1 MKHIITVLVLMWV
14 YYFPVYAQEQKDT
27 TYINPKNFILD
38 ETVVSASRWEQNIRE
53 VPNRITKI
61 SAATIQFQNPQ
72 TAADLLGVS
81 NQVFIQKSQLG
92 GGSPMIRG
100 FATSRVLLV
109 IDGVRMNN
117 AIFRSGNVQNI
128 ISLDAS
134 TIDESE
140 VIFGPG
146 SVIYGSDAIGGVM
159 DFHTLTPR
167 FSENG
172 KLRFN
177 ANAFSRY
184 SSANNEATNHLN
196 FTLGSKRWSWVA
208 AYTHSN
214 YDDLLIG
221 SKGPDEY
228 LRPDFQR
235 RVNNTDS
242 VFVNSNPRLQVPT
255 GYSQENILQKLAFR
269 PTENITL
276 LYAFHYSR
284 TSDVPR
290 YDRLIL
296 KNSGGTFTTAEWYY
310 GPQKWQMHHLQ
321 VAVDQPTAIWD
332 HARFTL
338 AHQDYSESRHTR
350 NFGSSNRTNRFENVK
365 ALSVNA
371 DIDKDLS
378 DRTKLFYGL
387 EYVSNKVGSTAY
399 RENINNG
406 NISTATT
413 RYPDGSTWASIAGY
427 ASVRHK
433 LSDQF
438 LLNSSARIT
447 NVQTEATY
455 DTALFDFP
463 FTSAS
468 LNNTALNGS
477 VGLVYNPN
485 PNWKLYN
492 NLSSGFRAPNVDDIG
507 KVFDS
512 QPGSVVVPNPNLE
525 PELAYNAELG
535 TTGRIGPVEV
545 DVAAYYTL
553 IDNAIARAPDTFNG
567 ADSII
572 YDGVLSAVLSQQNIS
587 SVKVAGFQLGLRWN
601 IARYWLLTSHLNY
614 QKGKETYPGSS
625 ETYSPTHVAPLFGAT
640 HLVFSWNDLRVDLYS
655 VYNGE
660 ISYDNLALS
669 ERADAH
675 LYAKDANG
683 NPYAPSWWTLNLKTS
698 FQAATYLT
706 VDAGIENMLD
716 KRYRPYS
723 SGISAPG
730 RNAIITLLFK
740 I

>member
-1 MKHIITVLVLMWV
+1 MVLMWA
-14 YYFPVYAQEQKDT
+14 YSLPVHAQEQKDT

-38 ETVVSASRWEQNIRE
+38 ETIVSASRWEQNIRE
-53 VPNRITKI
+53 VPNRVAKI
-61 SAATIQFQNPQ
+61 SSATIQFQNPQ
-72 TAADLLGVS
+72 TAADLLGAS

-100 FATSRVLLV
+100 FAASRVLLV

-117 AIFRSGNVQNI
+117 AIFRSGNVQNV

-134 TIDESE
+134 TVDESE

-167 FSENG
+167 FSENN
-172 KLRFN
+172 KLQFN
-177 ANAFSRY
+177 AYAFSRF

-196 FTLGSKRWSWVA
+196 FKLGSKKWSWA
-208 AYTHSN
+208 GAYTHSD
-214 YDDLLIG
+214 YDDLLMG
-221 SKGPDEY
+221 SNGPDEY

-235 RVNNTDS
+235 RINNTDS

-255 GYSQENILQKLAFR
+255 GYSQENVLQKLAFR
-269 PTENITL
+269 MAENITL
-276 LYAFHYSR
+276 TYAFHYSK

-296 KNSGGTFTTAEWYY
+296 KNSGGNFVSAEWYY

-321 VAVDQPTAIWD
+321 ATVDKSIGLWD
-332 HARFTL
+332 HARFS
-338 AHQDYSESRHTR
+338 AAYQDYDESRHTR
-350 NFGSSNRTNRFENVK
+350 NFGSANRTNRFENVK

-371 DIDKDLS
+371 DMDKDLS

-387 EYVSNKVGSTAY
+387 EYVKNRVSSTAF
-399 RENINNG
+399 RENVNNG
-406 NISTATT
+406 NRSTATT
-413 RYPDGSTWASIAGY
+413 RYPDGSTWKSVAGY
-427 ASVRHK
+427 ASMRHK
-433 LSDQF
+433 LNDQF
-438 LLNSSARIT
+438 LINGSVRVT
-447 NVQTEATY
+447 HVQTEATY

-477 VGLVYNPN
+477 LGLVYNPN
-485 PNWKLYN
+485 PDWKFYT

-512 QPGSVVVPNPNLE
+512 QPGSVVVPNPDLK
-525 PELAYNAELG
+525 PEMAYSAEVG
-535 TTGRIGPVEV
+535 TTGRIDKFEL
-545 DVAAYYTL
+545 DVAAYYTV
-553 IDNAIARAPDTFNG
+553 IDNAIARAAGTFNG
-567 ADSII
+567 EDSIFF
-572 YDGVLSAVLSQQNIS
+572 DGVYSHVLSQQNIS
-587 SVKVAGFQLGLRWN
+587 SVKVAGFQVGLRWN
-601 IARYWLLTSHLNY
+601 IARYWLLTSHLNF
-614 QKGKETYPGSS
+614 QKGKETYPGIT

-640 HLVFSWNDLRVDLYS
+640 HLIFSWNTLQVDLYT

-669 ERADAH
+669 ERADSH

-698 FQAATYLT
+698 FQAAKYIT
-706 VDAGIENMLD
+706 VDAGIENILD
-716 KRYRPYS
+716 RRYRPYS
-723 SGISAPG
+723 SGISAPA
-730 RNAIITLLFK
+730 RNAIVTLRFK

>member
-1 MKHIITVLVLMWV
+1 MKHIITISVLMLV
-14 YYFPVYAQEQKDT
+14 VFYNVLAQEQKDT
-27 TYINPKNFILD
+27 TYINPKNYILD

-53 VPNRITKI
+53 VPNRVAKI
-61 SAATIQFQNPQ
+61 STATIQFQNPQ
-72 TAADLLGVS
+72 TAADLLGAS

-117 AIFRSGNVQNI
+117 AIFRSGNVQNV

-134 TIDESE
+134 TLDEAE

-159 DFHTLTPR
+159 DFHTLPPR
-167 FSENG
+167 FSDNR
-172 KLRFN
+172 KFVYQVS
-177 ANAFSRY
+177 AFSRY
-184 SSANNEATNHLN
+184 SSANNEATNHID
-196 FTLGSKRWSWVA
+196 FTLGSTRWSWVT
-208 AYTHSN
+208 AYTRSD
-214 YDDLLIG
+214 YDELLMG

-228 LRPDFQR
+228 LRPDYQK

-255 GYSQENILQKLAFR
+255 GYSQENFLQKLAFR
-269 PTENITL
+269 PTQIMML
-276 LYAFHYSR
+276 MYAFHYSK

-290 YDRLIL
+290 YDRLII
-296 KNSGGTFTTAEWYY
+296 KNTGGNFTSAEWYY
-310 GPQKWQMHHLQ
+310 GPQQWQMHVLQ
-321 VAVDQPTAIWD
+321 ATLDKPMMLWD
-332 HARFTL
+332 NARITL
-338 AHQDYSESRHTR
+338 AHQLYEESRHTR
-350 NFGSSNRTNRFENVK
+350 NFNASNRTNRFEEVK
-365 ALSVNA
+365 AISVNA
-371 DIDKDLS
+371 DMDKDLAE
-378 DRTKLFYGL
+378 RTKLFYGF
-387 EYVSNKVGSTAY
+387 EYVGNKVGSTAF

-406 NISTATT
+406 NLSTATT
-413 RYPDGSTWASIAGY
+413 RYPDGATWQSLAGY
-427 ASVRHK
+427 ASVQHK
-433 LSDQF
+433 LTDQF
-438 LLNSSARIT
+438 LLNGSARIT
-447 NVQTEATY
+447 NVKTEATY

-463 FTSAS
+463 FVTVS
-468 LNNTALNGS
+468 LNNTSLNGS

-485 PNWKLYN
+485 PNWKLYTN
-492 NLSSGFRAPNVDDIG
+492 FSSGFRAPNVDDIG

-512 QPGSVVVPNPNLE
+512 QPGSVVVPNPDLE
-525 PELAYNAELG
+525 PEMAYNAEIG
-535 TTGRIGPVEV
+535 ATGRIGRVEV

-567 ADSII
+567 VDSIF
-572 YDGVLSAVLSQQNIS
+572 YDGVYSAVLSQQNIS
-587 SVKVAGFQLGLRWN
+587 SVKVSGFQVGLRLN
-601 IARYWLLTSHLNY
+601 FARYWLLTSHLNY
-614 QKGKETYPGSS
+614 QKGKETYPSVS
-625 ETYSPTHVAPLFGAT
+625 ETYSPTHVAPLFGAS
-640 HLVFSWNDLRVDLYS
+640 HLMFSWNNLQVDLYAA
-655 VYNGE
+655 YNGE

-675 LYAKDANG
+675 LYAQDENG

-698 FQAATYLT
+698 FQAARYIT

-730 RNAIITLLFK
+730 RNAIVTLR
-740 I
+740 IRI

>member
-1 MKHIITVLVLMWV
+1 MLALFFDAI
-14 YYFPVYAQEQKDT
+14 AQEQKDT
-27 TYINPKNFILD
+27 TYINPKSFILD

-53 VPNRITKI
+53 VPNRIAKI

-72 TAADLLGVS
+72 TAADLLGAS

-109 IDGVRMNN
+109 VDGVRMNN
-117 AIFRSGNVQNI
+117 AIFRSGNVQNV

-172 KLRFN
+172 QLRFN
-177 ANAFSRY
+177 VNLFSRY
-184 SSANNEATNHLN
+184 SSANNEATNHIN
-196 FTLGSKRWSWVA
+196 FTLSSKKWSWVT
-208 AYTHSN
+208 AYTHSD
-214 YDDLLIG
+214 YDDLLMG
-221 SKGPDEY
+221 SKGPKEY

-242 VFVNSNPRLQVPT
+242 VFVNSNPTLQVPT
-255 GYSQENILQKLAFR
+255 GYNQENVLQKLAFR
-269 PTENITL
+269 PAENITL
-276 LYAFHYSR
+276 MYAFHYSK

-296 KNSGGTFTTAEWYY
+296 KNSGGNFTSAEWYY
-310 GPQKWQMHHLQ
+310 GPQKWQMHVLQ
-321 VAVDQPTAIWD
+321 ATVDRPSFLWD
-332 HARFTL
+332 HARFTV
-338 AHQDYSESRHTR
+338 ARQAYEESRHNR
-350 NFGSSNRTNRFENVK
+350 NFNAANRTNRFESVT
-365 ALSVNA
+365 AFSVNA
-371 DIDKDLS
+371 DMDKDLS
-378 DRTKLFYGL
+378 ARAKLFYGL
-387 EYVSNKVGSTAY
+387 EYVGNTVGSNAY
-399 RENINNG
+399 RENVNNG

-413 RYPDGSTWASIAGY
+413 RYPDGSTWQSIAGY
-427 ASVRHK
+427 GSVRYK

-438 LLNSSARIT
+438 LLNGSARIT

-468 LNNTALNGS
+468 LNNTSLNGS
-477 VGLVYNPN
+477 VGLVYNPD
-485 PNWKLYN
+485 PNWKLYT

-512 QPGSVVVPNPNLE
+512 QPGSVVVPNPDLK
-525 PELAYNAELG
+525 PELAYNAEVG
-535 TTGRIGPVEV
+535 TTGRIGPLEL

-567 ADSII
+567 EDSIF
-572 YDGVLSAVLSQQNIS
+572 YDGVYSRVLSQQNIS

-614 QKGKETYPGSS
+614 QKGEETYPGVT
-625 ETYSPTHVAPLFGAT
+625 ETFSPTHVAPLFGAT
-640 HLVFSWNDLRVDLYS
+640 HLVFSWNDLRVDMYA

-660 ISYDNLALS
+660 IGYDNLALS

-675 LYAKDANG
+675 LYAKDENG
-683 NPYAPSWWTLNLKTS
+683 NPYAPSWWTLNLKAS
-698 FQAATYLT
+698 FQAARYLT
-706 VDAGIENMLD
+706 IDAGIENMLD

-730 RNAIITLLFK
+730 RNAIITLRLS

>member
-1 MKHIITVLVLMWV
+1 MKHIITIPVLMLV
-14 YYFPVYAQEQKDT
+14 VFYSALAQEQKDT
-27 TYINPKNFILD
+27 TYINPRNYILD

-53 VPNRITKI
+53 VPNRVAKI

-72 TAADLLGVS
+72 TAADLLGAS

-117 AIFRSGNVQNI
+117 AIFRSGNVQNV

-159 DFHTLTPR
+159 DFHTLPPR
-167 FSENG
+167 FSDNR
-172 KLRFN
+172 KFMYQV
-177 ANAFSRY
+177 NAFSRY
-184 SSANNEATNHLN
+184 SSANNEATNHVN
-196 FTLGSKRWSWVA
+196 FTIGSKKWSWVT

-214 YDDLLIG
+214 FDDLLMG
-221 SKGPDEY
+221 SNGPDEY
-228 LRPDFQR
+228 LRPDYQK

-255 GYSQENILQKLAFR
+255 GYSQENFLQKLAFR
-269 PTENITL
+269 PTEHLML
-276 LYAFHYSR
+276 LYAFHYSK

-296 KNSGGTFTTAEWYY
+296 KNSGGNFTSAEWYY
-310 GPQKWQMHHLQ
+310 GPQQWQMHVLQ
-321 VAVDQPTAIWD
+321 ATLDKPMRMWD
-332 HARFTL
+332 NARITI
-338 AHQDYSESRHTR
+338 AQQHYEESRHTR
-350 NFGSSNRTNRFENVK
+350 NFNASNRTNRFEEVK
-365 ALSVNA
+365 AISVNA
-371 DIDKDLS
+371 DMDKDLAE
-378 DRTKLFYGL
+378 RTKLFYGF
-387 EYVSNKVGSTAY
+387 EYVGNKVGSTAY

-406 NISTATT
+406 NLSTATT
-413 RYPDGSTWASIAGY
+413 RYPDGATWQSIAGY
-427 ASVRHK
+427 ISGRHNLTDK
-433 LSDQF
+433 L
-438 LLNSSARIT
+438 LLNGSTRIT
-447 NVQTEATY
+447 TVKTEATY
-455 DTALFDFP
+455 DTAMFDFP
-463 FTSAS
+463 FVTAS
-468 LNNTALNGS
+468 LNNTSLNGS

-485 PNWKLYN
+485 PNWKFYT

-512 QPGSVVVPNPNLE
+512 QPGSVVVPNPDLE
-525 PELAYNAELG
+525 PELAYNAEIG
-535 TTGRIGPVEV
+535 ATGRIGKVEV
-545 DVAAYYTL
+545 DVAAYYTI
-553 IDNAIARAPDTFNG
+553 IDNAIARAPGTFNG
-567 ADSII
+567 EDSIFF
-572 YDGVLSAVLSQQNIS
+572 DGVYSAVLSQQNIS
-587 SVKVAGFQLGLRWN
+587 SVKVSGFQVGLRWN
-601 IARYWLLTSHLNY
+601 IARHWLLTSHLNF
-614 QKGKETYPGSS
+614 QKGKETYPGIS

-640 HLVFSWNDLRVDLYS
+640 HLMFLWNGLRVDLYAA
-655 VYNGE
+655 YNGE
-660 ISYDNLALS
+660 ISYANLALS
-669 ERADAH
+669 ERADTH
-675 LYAKDANG
+675 LYAKDENG

-698 FQAATYLT
+698 FQAARYIT

-730 RNAIITLLFK
+730 RNAIVALRIR